1 MKKHLPST
9 VELLELAALVLMVA
23 GLQWVLGSW
32 GWTFLFCVGFIWN
45 WSMLNGWVLQRTSEK
60 RYRFS
65 VLKGITLVHKICTAP
80 FARFPILQKFVA
92 ILPAGLL
99 FALVSHLLDSSIPWW
114 AAILGSLAF
123 VLVRWQIAH
132 FPRQ

>member
-9 VELLELAALVLMVA
+9 VELLELAALVLMVV

-32 GWTFLFCVGFIWN
+32 GWSFLFCVGFIWN
-45 WSMLNGWVLQRTSEK
+45 WSMLNGWVVQRTQEK

-80 FARFPILQKFVA
+80 FSRFPFLQK
-92 ILPAGLL
+92 ITSLLPAGLL
-99 FALVSHLLDSSIPWW
+99 FGLVAYLLDASIPWW
-114 AAILGSLAF
+114 AAILGSFAF